1 ESLQLTGL
9 KPNPGARVPDLR
21 RIAAGLLARG
31 ASTVVLKLG
40 ARGAALAT
48 RAGDFRLVRPFKV
61 RVLDSTAA
69 GDAFNGALAVALSE
83 GKSLHDSIR
92 FANAAG
98 ALCCT
103 RPGAQPALPTRR
115 AVDRRSARKK

>member
-1 ESLQLTGL
+1 VSEVNAVASAL
-9 KPNPGARVPDLR
+9 
-21 RIAAGLLARG
+21 IARG

-40 ARGAALAT
+40 ARGAAVAT
-48 RAGDFRLVRPFKV
+48 RGGDVTRVKPYRIKV
-61 RVLDSTAA
+61 VDSTAA

-83 GKSLHDSIR
+83 GKSLRDAAR

-103 RPGAQPALPTRR
+103 KRGAQPAMPRRGEVERLTRR
-115 AVDRRSARKK
+115 HA